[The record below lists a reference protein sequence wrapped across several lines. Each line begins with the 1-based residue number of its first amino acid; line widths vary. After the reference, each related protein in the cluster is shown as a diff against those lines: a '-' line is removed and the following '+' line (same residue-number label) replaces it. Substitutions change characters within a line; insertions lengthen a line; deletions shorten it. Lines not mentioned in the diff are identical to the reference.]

1 MFEIMFD
8 ILSNAKGVEIDD
20 YEKEDE
26 YQKGYIDF
34 EYNDEI
40 YTVWFVDD
48 KVEKI
53 VPYELN

>member
-1 MFEIMFD
+1 MFEIMLD

-34 EYNDEI
+34 EYKDEI

-53 VPYELN
+53 KRYELK

>member
-34 EYNDEI
+34 NSGYASL
-40 YTVWFVDD
+40 FSQ
-48 KVEKI
+48 
-53 VPYELN
+53 

>member
-34 EYNDEI
+34 EYKDKI

-53 VPYELN
+53 VPYEL

>member
-8 ILSNAKGVEIDD
+8 ILSNAKKVDICE
-20 YEKEDE
+20 YEKEDG

-34 EYNDEI
+34 EYKDEI

-53 VPYELN
+53 VPYELK

>member
-8 ILSNAKGVEIDD
+8 ILSNAKKVDICE
-20 YEKEDE
+20 YEEEDE

-34 EYNDEI
+34 EYKDEI
-40 YTVWFVDD
+40 YTVWFVGD

-53 VPYELN
+53 VPYELK

>member
-1 MFEIMFD
+1 MFD

-34 EYNDEI
+34 EYKDEL
-40 YTVWFVDD
+40 YTVWFVND

-53 VPYELN
+53 VPYELY

>member
-8 ILSNAKGVEIDD
+8 ILSNAKNVDICE
-20 YEKEDE
+20 YEEEDE

-34 EYNDEI
+34 EYKDEI
-40 YTVWFVDD
+40 YTVWFVDG

-53 VPYELN
+53 VPYELK

>member
-1 MFEIMFD
+1 MFD
-8 ILSNAKGVEIDD
+8 ILSNAKYVDICE

-34 EYNDEI
+34 EYKDEI
-40 YTVWFVDD
+40 YTVWFVDN

-53 VPYELN
+53 VPYELK

>member
-8 ILSNAKGVEIDD
+8 ILSNAKKVDICE
-20 YEKEDE
+20 YEEEDK

-34 EYNDEI
+34 EYKDEI

-53 VPYELN
+53 VPYELK